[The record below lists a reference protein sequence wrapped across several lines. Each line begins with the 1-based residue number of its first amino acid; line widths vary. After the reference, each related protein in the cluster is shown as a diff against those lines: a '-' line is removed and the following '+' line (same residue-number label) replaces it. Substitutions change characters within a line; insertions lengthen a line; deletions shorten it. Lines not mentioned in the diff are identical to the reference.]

1 MSLPVRA
8 AGLTPDANG
17 TLPSRPCTPDRT
29 RRPLRCRCTE
39 VFQPGETSNAHA
51 AVHHTAL
58 PHRPTRS
65 RFESL
70 PLQSRRPEEQ
80 SLNSCKRQTVADH
93 GNHQSGDR
101 TRNWPV
107 SYSETGLN
115 KRRSNADPHA
125 AMTLQ
130 TARSTTHVRRPTIS
144 HSGHKS
150 GHRACRRAIPYS
162 ESRVTRCT
170 REHAL
175 RQEWR
180 NFLRLGDGDIDIF
193 PSCDTPNKEVLPRE
207 RGGYPTEC
215 DASEPG
221 RLFAPRARRVRKQ
234 AQLQHFCPA
243 SAGVCLCTCS
253 GHCSAQD
260 LAPAGITRK
269 RPALKRRLFVFWRD
283 VHFALFLIWS
293 HSMLRTST

>member
-193 PSCDTPNKEVLPRE
+193 PSCDTLNKEVLPRE
-207 RGGYPTEC
+207 RGGMSVYMLW
-215 DASEPG
+215 ALLS
-221 RLFAPRARRVRKQ
+221 AR
-234 AQLQHFCPA
+234 P
-243 SAGVCLCTCS
+243 
-253 GHCSAQD
+253 
-260 LAPAGITRK
+260 
-269 RPALKRRLFVFWRD
+269 
-283 VHFALFLIWS
+283 
-293 HSMLRTST
+293 RTSGDNQKTAGAETPAVRFLAGRAFRAVPDLVPFHVENVDVKHVVPRKAFFPVLSRVNYICRFLLPH

>member
-1 MSLPVRA
+1 MSLPARA

-101 TRNWPV
+101 TRDWPV

-130 TARSTTHVRRPTIS
+130 TARSTTRVRRSTVPQ
-144 HSGHKS
+144 SGHKS

-170 REHAL
+170 
-175 RQEWR
+175 
-180 NFLRLGDGDIDIF
+180 
-193 PSCDTPNKEVLPRE
+193 
-207 RGGYPTEC
+207 
-215 DASEPG
+215 
-221 RLFAPRARRVRKQ
+221 
-234 AQLQHFCPA
+234 
-243 SAGVCLCTCS
+243 
-253 GHCSAQD
+253 QD
-260 LAPAGITRK
+260 LAPTAPFVKVVHAFSHDFGDTNALSVLPAPPTARYNDLFPNIRSCLAFFTKWAQK
-269 RPALKRRLFVFWRD
+269 R
-283 VHFALFLIWS
+283 S
-293 HSMLRTST
+293 QQ